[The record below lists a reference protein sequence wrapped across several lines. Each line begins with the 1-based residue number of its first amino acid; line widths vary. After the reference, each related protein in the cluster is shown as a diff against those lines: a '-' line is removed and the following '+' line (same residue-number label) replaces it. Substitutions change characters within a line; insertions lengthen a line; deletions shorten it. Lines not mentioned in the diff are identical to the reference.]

1 MATARFILK
10 EPNSKEETLIFLL
23 FSFGNCRLKYSTG
36 EKINPKYWNP
46 KKQRVK
52 ETAQFSEYPEFN
64 ARLNNIE
71 AAIRN
76 AYRKLLNDGQ
86 APEPETLKK
95 ELNFTL
101 RPNRGTTD
109 NGFWPFIEN
118 FISSSKHTR
127 KLSTVQVYEATA
139 KVLKDYCVEKRL
151 RLDFDV
157 ITLDFYNSFIAYL
170 SKDRNLANNTIGKYI
185 KTLITFLNEAT
196 ERGINKNLEYKSRK
210 FKRLIEEVDHVYLNH
225 HELAIMEILD
235 LSEKPYLEKTRD
247 LFLVGCYTGLRYSDF
262 TQVKPSNITMH
273 DGQRFIEIRTV
284 KTNEK
289 VVIPVKPVVEGII
302 QKYGND
308 LPRIISNQKMNEYLK
323 IICKMAGI
331 NSLVEIKRTSGNRV
345 TSETLPKWQLITT
358 HTARRSFATNAYKMK
373 VPAIAIMKIT
383 GHRTEAAFLKYIKVN
398 KEENAII
405 LSDHPFF
412 N

>member
-23 FSFGNCRLKYSTG
+23 FSFDNYRLKYSTG
-36 EKINPKYWNP
+36 ERIYPKYWNP

-52 ETAQFSEYPEFN
+52 ETVQFTEHPEFN
-64 ARLNNIE
+64 ARLNYIE
-71 AAIRN
+71 TTIRN
-76 AYRKLLNDGQ
+76 VYRKIVNDGDS
-86 APEPETLKK
+86 PKPDMLKQ
-95 ELNFTL
+95 ELNSIL
-101 RPNRGTTD
+101 RPNKERI
-109 NGFWPFIEN
+109 NNNFWGFVDDFID
-118 FISSSKHTR
+118 SSRSIK
-127 KLSTVQVYEATA
+127 KSSTVQVYEATA
-139 KVLKDYCVEKRL
+139 KVLKDYCSKKKL
-151 RLDFDV
+151 ILDFDV

-196 ERGINKNLEYKSRK
+196 ERGVNKNLEYKSRK
-210 FKRLIEEVDHVYLNH
+210 FKRLNEEVDHVYLNH
-225 HELAIMEILD
+225 HELATLEGLD

-262 TQVKPSNITMH
+262 TQVKPENITTRE
-273 DGQRFIEIRTV
+273 GQRFIEIRTL

-289 VVIPVKPVVEGII
+289 VIIPVKPVVENII
-302 QKYGND
+302 QKYDND

-323 IICKMAGI
+323 IICKEAGI
-331 NSLVEIKRTSGNRV
+331 SSLVEIKRNSGNRV
-345 TSETLPKWQLITT
+345 ISETSPKWQLITT

-383 GHRTEAAFLKYIKVN
+383 GHKTEAAFLRYIKVN
-398 KEENAII
+398 KEENAVI
-405 LSDHPFF
+405 LSNHPFF
-412 N
+412 K